1 MIVQEECEFI
11 LMLCNVEENGVP
23 KCASYWPTRLGQKLR
38 YDRFDIMNIKV
49 EQPPHNTTAVLVRG
63 SKRPIAIHSAAGI
76 ERTGSSL
83 PSNTSS
89 GALPSSE
96 DMVEIV
102 KGLLRQRIFSIQNNV
117 QYLYVD
123 RVLLYFIDKY
133 KAVAQSPK
141 MQRLYKQFK
150 RDYNQ

>member
-1 MIVQEECEFI
+1 
-11 LMLCNVEENGVP
+11 
-23 KCASYWPTRLGQKLR
+23 
-38 YDRFDIMNIKV
+38 
-49 EQPPHNTTAVLVRG
+49 
-63 SKRPIAIHSAAGI
+63 
-76 ERTGSSL
+76 
-83 PSNTSS
+83 
-89 GALPSSE
+89 SE

-102 KGLLRQRIFSIQNNV
+102 KGLRRQRIFSIQNNV